1 MLSGRAHRN
10 VWRWG
15 PAVLLVYF
23 DGILTIG
30 NVQMSII
37 SPGGRKTAGN
47 SNGHFAFVYKT
58 TGILD

>member
-1 MLSGRAHRN
+1 MLSGREHRN

-37 SPGGRKTAGN
+37 STGGRKTAGN